1 MKEREL
7 DSAYPWDRGGYLVRA
22 LETQDQEVGISSL
35 LADLSYRELYRGVGL
50 LYPVWLAFSRPS
62 GW

>member
-22 LETQDQEVGISSL
+22 LETQDQEEVGISSL
-35 LADLSYRELYRGVGL
+35 LADLSYRELYRV
-50 LYPVWLAFSRPS
+50 VRR
-62 GW
+62 

>member
-35 LADLSYRELYRGVGL
+35 LADLSYRELYRV
-50 LYPVWLAFSRPS
+50 VRR
-62 GW
+62 